1 MNLTDLAR
9 EHGDKPAVIMG
20 GSGATMSFAELER
33 RSNQVA
39 HLFRERGLRAGD
51 RIAVLMQNELDLF
64 PVIWGAQR
72 TGLYYAP
79 VNWHL
84 SAEEAAYIVADSGA
98 RLLISSASLEPLAAA
113 AAAAAPALEG
123 RLVAGDGA
131 GDVAAGAAG
140 AEPLDAAVAG
150 LPGTPVDGETEG
162 WYMFYSSGTTGKP
175 KGIVRPLIGQPFG
188 TGLGTE
194 TVMRMVFGFSPSS
207 VYLCPGPLY
216 HAAPL
221 AWSIGTIRNGGTVV
235 VMERFDAATA
245 LALIERYRVTEGQF
259 VPTMF
264 IRMLRLP
271 AAERAKYDLSS
282 LRLAVHAAAPI
293 AVEVKRAMIDWFGPV
308 LVEYYAG
315 SEANGICVIDSND
328 WLAHP
333 GSVGRPLGVE
343 VHICDEDGTELPAGE
358 TGTVWFSGGSPFTY
372 HNDPGKTSSAFN
384 AAGWST
390 LGDMGYLDDEGYLY
404 LADRRTDLI
413 VSGGVN
419 IYPREVEEALAAHP
433 AVADVAV
440 IGIPDEE
447 MGQRVH
453 AVVQPAVAGAGSP
466 ELAAELIDFCRARI
480 AHFKAPGSVSFEDS
494 LPRTPSGKMLRRVVA
509 DRYRDGAPAGT
520 SS

>member
-1 MNLTDLAR
+1 MNLTELAR

-20 GSGATMSFAELER
+20 GTGSTMSFAELER

-39 HLFRERGLRAGD
+39 HLFRARGLRAGM
-51 RIAVLMQNELDLF
+51 RIAVLMENELDMF
-64 PVIWGAQR
+64 PVIWAAQR
-72 TGLYYAP
+72 AGLYYAP

-84 SAEEAAYIVADSGA
+84 SADEAAYIVADCGA
-98 RLLISSASLEPLAAA
+98 RLLISSAALEPLAAA
-113 AAAAAPALEG
+113 AAAAAPALDAW
-123 RLVAGDGA
+123 LVAGGADG
-131 GDVAAGAAG
+131 GGVALAAG
-140 AEPLDAAVAG
+140 AESLDAAVEG
-150 LPGTPVDGETEG
+150 LPGTPVDDETEG

-175 KGIVRPLIGQPFG
+175 KGIVRPLTGQPFG

-245 LALIERYRVTEGQF
+245 LSLIERYRVTEGQF

-264 IRMLRLP
+264 VRMLRLP
-271 AAERAKYDLSS
+271 RAEREKYDLSS

-293 AVEVKRAMIDWFGPV
+293 AVEVKREMIDWFGPV
-308 LVEYYAG
+308 LAEYYAG
-315 SEANGICVIDSND
+315 SEANGICVIDSSD

-343 VHICDEDGTELPAGE
+343 VHICGEDGTQLPAGE
-358 TGTVWFSGGSPFTY
+358 VGAVWFSGGSPFEY
-372 HNDPGKTSSAFN
+372 HNDPGKTASAFN
-384 AAGWST
+384 ASGWST

-419 IYPREVEEALAAHP
+419 IYPREVEEALAPHP

-440 IGIPDEE
+440 IGIPDDE

-466 ELAAELIDFCRARI
+466 ELAAELVDFCRARI
-480 AHFKAPGSVSFEDS
+480 AHFKAPGSVSFEDA

-509 DRYRDGAPAGT
+509 DRYRAAVRAG
-520 SS
+520 

>member
-1 MNLTDLAR
+1 MNLTDQAR
-9 EHGDKPAVIMG
+9 EHGEKPAVIMG
-20 GSGATMSFAELER
+20 STGATMSYAELER

-39 HLFRERGLRAGD
+39 HLFRARGLRAGMS
-51 RIAVLMQNELDLF
+51 IAVLMQNELDLF
-64 PVIWGAQR
+64 PVIWAAQR

-84 SAEEAAYIVADSGA
+84 SAEEAVYIVADCGA

-113 AAAAAPALEG
+113 AAAVPALEG
-123 RLVAGDGA
+123 RLVAGA
-131 GDVAAGAAG
+131 AAGATLAAG
-140 AEPLDAAVAG
+140 AESLDAAVEG
-150 LPGTPVDGETEG
+150 LPGTPVDDETEG
-162 WYMFYSSGTTGKP
+162 GSMLYSSGTTGKP
-175 KGIVRPLIGQPFG
+175 KGIVRPLTGQPFG
-188 TGLGTE
+188 TGLGLE

-221 AWSIGTIRNGGTVV
+221 GWSTGTTRNGGTVV
-235 VMERFDAATA
+235 VMERFDAAAA
-245 LALIERYRVTEGQF
+245 LSLIERYRVTEGQF

-264 IRMLRLP
+264 VRMLRLP
-271 AAERAKYDLSS
+271 EAERDKYDLSS

-293 AVEVKRAMIDWFGPV
+293 AVEVKRQMIGWLGPV
-308 LVEYYAG
+308 LAEYYAG
-315 SEANGICVIDSND
+315 SEGNGICVIDSAD

-343 VHICDEDGTELPAGE
+343 VHIVGEDGAEVPAGE
-358 TGTVWFSGGSPFTY
+358 VGTVYFSGGSPFKY
-372 HNDPGKTSSAFN
+372 HNDPGKTAAAFN
-384 AAGWST
+384 PSGWST
-390 LGDMGYLDDEGYLY
+390 LGDMGCLDDEGYLY

-419 IYPREVEEALAAHP
+419 VYPREVEEALAPHP

-440 IGIPDEE
+440 IGIRDEE

-453 AVVQPAVAGAGSP
+453 AVVQPAVAGAGTP
-466 ELAAELIDFCRARI
+466 ELAAELIDFCRGRI

-509 DRYRDGAPAGT
+509 DKYRDGAPAGP

>member
-1 MNLTDLAR
+1 MNLTELAR

-20 GSGATMSFAELER
+20 GTGATMSYAELER

-39 HLFRERGLRAGD
+39 HLFRARGLRAGD
-51 RIAVLMQNELDLF
+51 RIAVLMVNELDLF
-64 PVIWGAQR
+64 PVVWAAQR
-72 TGLYYAP
+72 AGLYYAP

-84 SAEEAAYIVADSGA
+84 SADEAAYIVADCGA
-98 RLLISSASLEPLAAA
+98 RLLVSSASLEPLAAA
-113 AAAAAPALEG
+113 AAAAAPALDG

-131 GDVAAGAAG
+131 AGVIAG
-140 AEPLDAAVAG
+140 AESLDPAVEG
-150 LPGTPVDGETEG
+150 LPGTPVDDETEG

-175 KGIVRPLIGQPFG
+175 KGIVRPLTGQPFG

-245 LALIERYRVTEGQF
+245 LSLIERYRVTEGQF

-264 IRMLRLP
+264 VRMLRLP
-271 AAERAKYDLSS
+271 QAEREKYDLSS

-293 AVEVKRAMIDWFGPV
+293 AVEVKREMIDWLGPV
-308 LVEYYAG
+308 LAEYYAG
-315 SEANGICVIDSND
+315 SEANGICVIGSSD

-343 VHICDEDGTELPAGE
+343 VHICDSGGAELPAGE
-358 TGTVWFSGGSPFTY
+358 IGTVWFSGGSPFKY
-372 HNDPGKTSSAFN
+372 HNDPGKTASAFN
-384 AAGWST
+384 PAGWST

-419 IYPREVEEALAAHP
+419 IYPREVEEALAPHP

-453 AVVQPAVAGAGSP
+453 AVVQPAVAGAGGP

-509 DRYRDGAPAGT
+509 DRYRDGAPAGP

>member
-1 MNLTDLAR
+1 VNLTDLAR

-20 GSGATMSFAELER
+20 GSGTTMSFAELER

-39 HLFRERGLRAGD
+39 HLFRARGLQAGM

-64 PVIWGAQR
+64 PVIWAAQR

-84 SAEEAAYIVADSGA
+84 SAEEAAYVVADCGA

-123 RLVAGDGA
+123 RLVAGSAGGA
-131 GDVAAGAAG
+131 ALAAG
-140 AEPLDAAVAG
+140 AEALDAAVAG
-150 LPGTPVDGETEG
+150 LPGIPVDEETEG

-175 KGIVRPLIGQPFG
+175 KGIVRPLTGQPFG

-221 AWSIGTIRNGGTVV
+221 AWSIGTTRNGGTVV

-245 LALIERYRVTEGQF
+245 LSLIERYRVTEGQF

-264 IRMLRLP
+264 VRMLRLP
-271 AAERAKYDLSS
+271 GAERERYDLSS
-282 LRLAVHAAAPI
+282 LRLAVHAAAPV
-293 AVEVKRAMIDWFGPV
+293 AVEVKRSMIDWLGPV
-308 LVEYYAG
+308 LAEYYAG
-315 SEANGICVIDSND
+315 SEANGICVIDSAD

-333 GSVGRPLGVE
+333 GSVGRPLGVQ
-343 VHICDEDGTELPAGE
+343 VHICGEDGAELPAGE
-358 TGTVWFSGGSPFTY
+358 IGTVYFGGGSPFTY
-372 HNDPGKTSSAFN
+372 HNDPGKTASAFN

-390 LGDMGYLDDEGYLY
+390 LGDMGYVDHDGYLY

-419 IYPREVEEALAAHP
+419 IYPREVEEALAPHP

-447 MGQRVH
+447 MGQLVH

-480 AHFKAPGSVSFEDS
+480 AHFKSPGSVSFEDS
-494 LPRTPSGKMLRRVVA
+494 LPRTPTGKMLRRVVA
-509 DRYRDGAPAGT
+509 EKYRDGAPAG

>member
-9 EHGDKPAVIMG
+9 EHGEKPAVIMG
-20 GSGATMSFAELER
+20 GTGATMSYVELER

-39 HLFRERGLRAGD
+39 HLFRARGLRPGD
-51 RIAVLMQNELDLF
+51 RIAVLMVNELDLF
-64 PVIWGAQR
+64 PVVWAAQR
-72 TGLYYAP
+72 SGLYYAP
-79 VNWHL
+79 GNWHL
-84 SAEEAAYIVADSGA
+84 SAEEAAYIVADCGA
-98 RLLISSASLEPLAAA
+98 RLLVSSASLESLAAA
-113 AAAAAPALEG
+113 ASVAPALDG
-123 RLVAGDGA
+123 RLVAGDR
-131 GDVAAGAAG
+131 AAGVVAGRAG
-140 AEPLDAAVAG
+140 AESLDAAIEG
-150 LPGTPVDGETEG
+150 LPGTPVADETEG

-175 KGIVRPLIGQPFG
+175 KGIIRPLTGQPFG

-194 TVMRMVFGFSPSS
+194 TVMRLVFGFSPSS

-245 LALIERYRVTEGQF
+245 LSLIEKYRVTEGQF

-264 IRMLRLP
+264 VRMLRLP
-271 AAERAKYDLSS
+271 EASRSSYDLSS

-293 AVEVKRAMIDWFGPV
+293 AVEVKREMISWFGPV
-308 LVEYYAG
+308 LAEYYAG
-315 SEANGICVIDSND
+315 SEANGICVIDSDD

-343 VHICDEDGTELPAGE
+343 VHIVGEDGAEVPAGE
-358 TGTVWFSGGSPFTY
+358 VGTVYFSGGSPFEY
-372 HNDPGKTSSAFN
+372 HNDPGKTASAFN
-384 AAGWST
+384 PSGWST
-390 LGDMGYLDDEGYLY
+390 LGDLGYLDEQGYLY

-419 IYPREVEEALAAHP
+419 IYPREVEEALAPHP
-433 AVADVAV
+433 AVTDVAV
-440 IGIPDEE
+440 IGIPDAE

-466 ELAAELIDFCRARI
+466 ELAAELIEFCRARI
-480 AHFKAPGSVSFEDS
+480 AHFKSPGSVSFEDS

-509 DRYRDGAPAGT
+509 ERYRDGASAAT

>member
-1 MNLTDLAR
+1 MNLTELAR

-20 GSGATMSFAELER
+20 GTGAAMSFAELER

-39 HLFRERGLRAGD
+39 HLFRARGLRAGD

-64 PVIWGAQR
+64 PVIWAAQR

-84 SAEEAAYIVADSGA
+84 SAEEAAYIVADCGA
-98 RLLISSASLEPLAAA
+98 RLLISSAGLEPLAAA
-113 AAAAAPALEG
+113 AAVAAPALDG
-123 RLVAGDGA
+123 RLVAGGA
-131 GDVAAGAAG
+131 ALAAG
-140 AEPLDAAVAG
+140 AESLDAAIEG
-150 LPGTPVDGETEG
+150 LPGTPVDDETEG

-175 KGIVRPLIGQPFG
+175 KGIVRPLTGQPFG

-194 TVMRMVFGFSPSS
+194 TVMRLVFGFSPSS

-245 LALIERYRVTEGQF
+245 LSLIERYRVTEGQF

-264 IRMLRLP
+264 VRMLRLP
-271 AAERAKYDLSS
+271 QAERDRYDLSS
-282 LRLAVHAAAPI
+282 LRLVVHAAAPI
-293 AVEVKRAMIDWFGPV
+293 AVEVKREMIDWLGPV
-308 LVEYYAG
+308 LAEYYAG
-315 SEANGICVIDSND
+315 SEANGICVIDSSD

-343 VHICDEDGTELPAGE
+343 VHICAEDGTEVPTGE
-358 TGTVWFSGGSPFTY
+358 VGTVWFSGGSPFTY
-372 HNDPGKTSSAFN
+372 HNDPGKTASAFN
-384 AAGWST
+384 ASGWST

-453 AVVQPAVAGAGSP
+453 AVVQPAVAGAGST

-480 AHFKAPGSVSFEDS
+480 ARFKAPGSVSFEDS
-494 LPRTPSGKMLRRVVA
+494 LPRTPTGKMLRRVVA
-509 DRYRDGAPAGT
+509 DRYRAAVEAG
-520 SS
+520 

>member
-1 MNLTDLAR
+1 MNLTDLAH

-20 GSGATMSFAELER
+20 GTGATMSYTELER

-39 HLFRERGLRAGD
+39 HLFRARGLRAGMS
-51 RIAVLMQNELDLF
+51 IAILMQNELDLF
-64 PVIWGAQR
+64 PVIWAAQR
-72 TGLYYAP
+72 AGLYYAP

-84 SAEEAAYIVADSGA
+84 SPEEAAYIVADCGA
-98 RLLISSASLEPLAAA
+98 RLLISSASLEPMAAA
-113 AAAAAPALEG
+113 AAAAAPALDG

-131 GDVAAGAAG
+131 GEAVVAGTG
-140 AEPLDAAVAG
+140 AELLDAAVEG
-150 LPGTPVDGETEG
+150 LPGTPVDDETEG

-175 KGIVRPLIGQPFG
+175 KGIVRPLTGQPFG

-194 TVMRMVFGFSPSS
+194 TVMRLVFGFSPSS

-235 VMERFDAATA
+235 VMERFDAAVA
-245 LALIERYRVTEGQF
+245 LSLIERYRVTEGQF

-264 IRMLRLP
+264 VRMLRLP
-271 AAERAKYDLSS
+271 EAERARYDLSS

-293 AVEVKRAMIDWFGPV
+293 AVEVKREMIKWLGPV
-308 LVEYYAG
+308 LAEYYAG

-343 VHICDEDGTELPAGE
+343 VHICDEDGAELPAGE
-358 TGTVWFSGGSPFTY
+358 IGSVWFAGGSPFEY
-372 HNDPGKTSSAFN
+372 HNDPGKTANAFN
-384 AAGWST
+384 ASGWST
-390 LGDMGYLDDEGYLY
+390 LGDMGYLDEEGYLY

-413 VSGGVN
+413 LSGGVN
-419 IYPREVEEALAAHP
+419 IYPREVEEALAPHP

-453 AVVQPAVAGAGSP
+453 AVVQPAVAGTGSP

-480 AHFKAPGSVSFEDS
+480 AHFKAPGSVSFEES
-494 LPRTPSGKMLRRVVA
+494 LPRTPTGKMLRRVLA
-509 DRYRDGAPAGT
+509 ERYRDGAPVG
-520 SS
+520 

>member
-20 GSGATMSFAELER
+20 GSGATMSFAELEY

-39 HLFRERGLRAGD
+39 HLFRARGLRAGD
-51 RIAVLMQNELDLF
+51 RIAVLMENELDLF
-64 PVIWGAQR
+64 PVVWAAQR

-79 VNWHL
+79 VNRHL
-84 SAEEAAYIVADSGA
+84 SAQEAAHIVADCGA
-98 RLLISSASLEPLAAA
+98 RLLVSSASLEPLAAG
-113 AAAAAPALEG
+113 AAAAAPALDG
-123 RLVAGDGA
+123 HLVAGGA
-131 GDVAAGAAG
+131 GGSAG
-140 AEPLDAAVAG
+140 AEPLDTAIAG
-150 LPGTPVDGETEG
+150 LPGTPVDDETEG

-188 TGLGTE
+188 TGVGTE
-194 TVMRMVFGFSPSS
+194 TVMRLVFGFSPAS

-221 AWSIGTIRNGGTVV
+221 AWSIGAIRNGGTVV
-235 VMERFDAATA
+235 VMERFDAAEA
-245 LALIERYRVTEGQF
+245 LSLIERYRVTEGQF

-264 IRMLRLP
+264 VRMLRLP
-271 AAERAKYDLSS
+271 ATERERYDLSS

-293 AVEVKRAMIDWFGPV
+293 AVEVKREMISWLGPI
-308 LVEYYAG
+308 LAEYYAG
-315 SEANGICVIDSND
+315 SEANGICVIDSAD

-343 VHICDEDGTELPAGE
+343 VHISGEDGAELPAGE
-358 TGTVWFSGGSPFTY
+358 IGTVWFSGGSPFEY
-372 HNDPGKTSSAFN
+372 HNDPGKTASAFN
-384 AAGWST
+384 ASGWST
-390 LGDMGYLDDEGYLY
+390 LGDMGYLDEEGYLY

-413 VSGGVN
+413 LSGGVN
-419 IYPREVEEALAAHP
+419 IYPREVEDVLALHP

-453 AVVQPAVAGAGSP
+453 AVVQPAVAGAGTP
-466 ELAAELIDFCRARI
+466 ELAAELVEFCRARV
-480 AHFKAPGSVSFEDS
+480 AHFKAPASVSFEES
-494 LPRTPSGKMLRRVVA
+494 LPRTPTGKMLRRVLA
-509 DRYRDGAPAGT
+509 DRYRDGARAG

>member
-1 MNLTDLAR
+1 
-9 EHGDKPAVIMG
+9 
-20 GSGATMSFAELER
+20 
-33 RSNQVA
+33 
-39 HLFRERGLRAGD
+39 
-51 RIAVLMQNELDLF
+51 
-64 PVIWGAQR
+64 
-72 TGLYYAP
+72 
-79 VNWHL
+79 
-84 SAEEAAYIVADSGA
+84 
-98 RLLISSASLEPLAAA
+98 
-113 AAAAAPALEG
+113 
-123 RLVAGDGA
+123 
-131 GDVAAGAAG
+131 
-140 AEPLDAAVAG
+140 
-150 LPGTPVDGETEG
+150 
-162 WYMFYSSGTTGKP
+162 
-175 KGIVRPLIGQPFG
+175 
-188 TGLGTE
+188 
-194 TVMRMVFGFSPSS
+194 

-245 LALIERYRVTEGQF
+245 LSLIERYRVTEGQF

-264 IRMLRLP
+264 VRMLRLP
-271 AAERAKYDLSS
+271 QAEREKYDLSS

-293 AVEVKRAMIDWFGPV
+293 AVEVKREMIGWLGPV
-308 LVEYYAG
+308 LAEYYAG

-343 VHICDEDGTELPAGE
+343 VHIVGEDGTEVPAGE
-358 TGTVWFSGGSPFTY
+358 VGTVYFSGGSPFQY
-372 HNDPGKTSSAFN
+372 HNDPGKTASAFN
-384 AAGWST
+384 PAGWST

-419 IYPREVEEALAAHP
+419 IYPREVEEALAPHP

-453 AVVQPAVAGAGSP
+453 AVVQPAVAGTGSP

-494 LPRTPSGKMLRRVVA
+494 LPRTPSGKMLRRVMA
-509 DRYRDGAPAGT
+509 DKYRDGAPG
-520 SS
+520 

>member
-39 HLFRERGLRAGD
+39 HLFRARGLRAGD

-64 PVIWGAQR
+64 PVIWAAQR

-84 SAEEAAYIVADSGA
+84 SAEEAAYIVADCGA
-98 RLLISSASLEPLAAA
+98 RLLVSSASLEPLAAA

-123 RLVAGDGA
+123 WLVAGG
-131 GDVAAGAAG
+131 AAGAALAAG
-140 AEPLDAAVAG
+140 AEPLDAAVEG
-150 LPGTPVDGETEG
+150 LPGAPVDDETEG

-175 KGIVRPLIGQPFG
+175 KGIVRPLTGQPFG

-194 TVMRMVFGFSPSS
+194 MVMKMVFGFSPSS

-221 AWSIGTIRNGGTVV
+221 AWSIGTTRNGGTVV
-235 VMERFDAATA
+235 VMERFDAAAA
-245 LALIERYRVTEGQF
+245 LSLIERYRVTEGQF

-264 IRMLRLP
+264 VRMLRLP
-271 AAERAKYDLSS
+271 EAERGKYDLSS
-282 LRLAVHAAAPI
+282 LRLAVHAAAPV
-293 AVEVKRAMIDWFGPV
+293 AVEVKRAMIDWLGPV
-308 LVEYYAG
+308 LAEYYAG
-315 SEANGICVIDSND
+315 SEANGICVIDSAD

-343 VHICDEDGTELPAGE
+343 VHICGEDGAELPAGE
-358 TGTVWFSGGSPFTY
+358 IGTVYFGGGSPFTY
-372 HNDPGKTSSAFN
+372 HNDPGKTAAAFN
-384 AAGWST
+384 PSGWST
-390 LGDMGYLDDEGYLY
+390 LGDMGYVDDDGYLY

-419 IYPREVEEALAAHP
+419 IYPREVEEALAPHP

-447 MGQRVH
+447 MGQQVH

-509 DRYRDGAPAGT
+509 ERYRNGAPAGP

>member
-9 EHGDKPAVIMG
+9 EHGEKPAVIMG
-20 GSGATMSFAELER
+20 GTGATMSYAELER

-39 HLFRERGLRAGD
+39 HLFRARGLRAGMS
-51 RIAVLMQNELDLF
+51 IAVLMQNELELF
-64 PVIWGAQR
+64 PVIWAAQR

-84 SAEEAAYIVADSGA
+84 SAAEAAYIVADCGA
-98 RLLISSASLEPLAAA
+98 RLLVSSASVEPLAAEA
-113 AAAAAPALEG
+113 AAAVPALEG
-123 RLVAGDGA
+123 RLVAGA
-131 GDVAAGAAG
+131 AAGATLAAG
-140 AEPLDAAVAG
+140 AESLDAAVEG
-150 LPGTPVDGETEG
+150 LPGTPVDDETEG
-162 WYMFYSSGTTGKP
+162 LPMLYSSGTTGKP
-175 KGIVRPLIGQPFG
+175 KGIVRPLTGQPFG
-188 TGLGTE
+188 TGLGLE
-194 TVMRMVFGFSPSS
+194 TVMRLVFGFSPSS

-221 AWSIGTIRNGGTVV
+221 GWSNGTTRIGGTVV

-245 LALIERYRVTEGQF
+245 LSLIERYRITEGQF

-264 IRMLRLP
+264 VRMLRLP
-271 AAERAKYDLSS
+271 EAEREKYDLSS
-282 LRLAVHAAAPI
+282 LRLAIHAAAPV
-293 AVEVKRAMIDWFGPV
+293 AVEVKRAMIDWFGPI
-308 LVEYYAG
+308 LAEYYAG
-315 SEANGICVIDSND
+315 SEGNGICVIDSND

-343 VHICDEDGTELPAGE
+343 VHIVGEDGAEVPAGE
-358 TGTVWFSGGSPFTY
+358 VGTVYFSGGSPFEY
-372 HNDPGKTSSAFN
+372 HNDPGKTASAFN
-384 AAGWST
+384 PSGWST

-419 IYPREVEEALAAHP
+419 IYPREVEEALAPHP

-453 AVVQPAVAGAGSP
+453 AVVQPAVADAGSP
-466 ELAAELIDFCRARI
+466 ELAAELIEFCRARI

-509 DRYRDGAPAGT
+509 ERYRDGAPADP

>member
-9 EHGDKPAVIMG
+9 EHGDKSAVIMG
-20 GSGATMSFAELER
+20 GSGATMSYAELER

-39 HLFRERGLRAGD
+39 HLFRARGLRAGM
-51 RIAVLMQNELDLF
+51 RIAVLMVNELDLF
-64 PVIWGAQR
+64 PVVWAAQR
-72 TGLYYAP
+72 AGLYYAP

-84 SAEEAAYIVADSGA
+84 SAEEAAYIVADCGA
-98 RLLISSASLEPLAAA
+98 RLLVSSASLEPLAAA
-113 AAAAAPALEG
+113 AAAAAPALDG

-131 GDVAAGAAG
+131 ADVAAPGAG
-140 AEPLDAAVAG
+140 AESLDAAIEG
-150 LPGTPVDGETEG
+150 LPGTPVEDETEG

-175 KGIVRPLIGQPFG
+175 KGIVRPLTGQPFG

-194 TVMRMVFGFSPSS
+194 TVMRLVFGFSPSS

-235 VMERFDAATA
+235 VMQRFDAATA
-245 LALIERYRVTEGQF
+245 LSLIEKYRVTEGQF

-264 IRMLRLP
+264 VRMLRLP
-271 AAERAKYDLSS
+271 AAERAKYDVSS

-293 AVEVKRAMIDWFGPV
+293 AVEVKREMIGWFGPV
-308 LVEYYAG
+308 LTEYYAG
-315 SEANGICVIDSND
+315 SEANGICVIDSSD

-343 VHICDEDGTELPAGE
+343 VHVVGEDGAEVPAGE
-358 TGTVWFSGGSPFTY
+358 VGTVYFSGGSPFEY
-372 HNDPGKTSSAFN
+372 HNDPGKTASAFN
-384 AAGWST
+384 PSGWST

-419 IYPREVEEALAAHP
+419 IYPREVEEALAPHP

-440 IGIPDEE
+440 IGIRDEE

-453 AVVQPAVAGAGSP
+453 AVVQPAVAGAGTP

-509 DRYRDGAPAGT
+509 DKYRDGAPAGT
-520 SS
+520 SL

>member
-1 MNLTDLAR
+1 MNLTELAR

-20 GSGATMSFAELER
+20 GTGAAMSFAELER

-39 HLFRERGLRAGD
+39 HLFRARGLRVGD

-64 PVIWGAQR
+64 PVIWAAQR
-72 TGLYYAP
+72 AGLYYAP

-84 SAEEAAYIVADSGA
+84 SAEEAAYIVADCGA
-98 RLLISSASLEPLAAA
+98 RLLVSSASLEPLAAA
-113 AAAAAPALEG
+113 AAAAAPGLDG

-131 GDVAAGAAG
+131 DDAVAGGDG
-140 AEPLDAAVAG
+140 AESLAAAIEG
-150 LPGTPVDGETEG
+150 LPGTPVADQTEG
-162 WYMFYSSGTTGKP
+162 CYMFYSSGTTGKP
-175 KGIVRPLIGQPFG
+175 KGIVRPLTGQPFG
-188 TGLGTE
+188 TGLATDMVLG
-194 TVMRMVFGFSPSS
+194 MVFGFSPSS

-221 AWSIGTIRNGGTVV
+221 AWSLGTIRNGGTVV

-245 LALIERYRVTEGQF
+245 LSLIERYRITEGQF

-264 IRMLRLP
+264 VRMLRLP
-271 AAERAKYDLSS
+271 QAERDRYDLSS

-293 AVEVKRAMIDWFGPV
+293 SVEVKMQMIDWFGPV
-308 LVEYYAG
+308 LLEYYAG
-315 SEANGICVIDSND
+315 SEQNGICVIDSND

-343 VHICDEDGTELPAGE
+343 VHICDEDGAELPAGE
-358 TGTVWFSGGSPFTY
+358 VGTVWFGGGNPFAY
-372 HNDPGKTSSAFN
+372 HNDPGKTASAFN
-384 AAGWST
+384 PSGWST

-413 VSGGVN
+413 LSGGVN

-440 IGIPDEE
+440 IGVPDQE

-453 AVVQPAVAGAGSP
+453 AVVQPAVAGAGGP
-466 ELAAELIDFCRARI
+466 ELAAELIEFCRARI

-494 LPRTPSGKMLRRVVA
+494 LPRTPTGKMLRRVVA
-509 DRYRDGAPAGT
+509 DRYRAAVAAG
-520 SS
+520 

>member
-20 GSGATMSFAELER
+20 GTGATMSFAALER

-39 HLFRERGLRAGD
+39 HLFRARGLRAGD

-64 PVIWGAQR
+64 PVIWAAQR

-84 SAEEAAYIVADSGA
+84 SAEEAAYIVADCGA
-98 RLLISSASLEPLAAA
+98 RLLISSASVEPLAAA
-113 AAAAAPALEG
+113 AAAAVPALEG
-123 RLVAGDGA
+123 RLVAG
-131 GDVAAGAAG
+131 AAAATTLAAG
-140 AEPLDAAVAG
+140 AESLDAATEG
-150 LPGTPVDGETEG
+150 LPGTPVEDETEG
-162 WYMFYSSGTTGKP
+162 WSMLYSSGTTGKP
-175 KGIVRPLIGQPFG
+175 KGIVRPLTGQPFG
-188 TGLGTE
+188 TGAALE
-194 TVMRMVFGFSPSS
+194 MVMRMVFGFSPSS

-221 AWSIGTIRNGGTVV
+221 GWSTGTTRIGGTVV
-235 VMERFDAATA
+235 VMERFDAAAA
-245 LALIERYRVTEGQF
+245 LSLIERYRVTEGQF

-264 IRMLRLP
+264 VRMLRLP
-271 AAERAKYDLSS
+271 EAEREKYDLSS
-282 LRLAVHAAAPI
+282 LRLAVHAAAPV
-293 AVEVKRAMIDWFGPV
+293 AVEVKRAMIDWLGPV
-308 LVEYYAG
+308 VAEYYAG
-315 SEANGICVIDSND
+315 SEGNGICVIDSAD

-343 VHICDEDGTELPAGE
+343 VHICGEDGAELPAGE
-358 TGTVWFSGGSPFTY
+358 IGTVYFGGGSPFTY
-372 HNDPGKTSSAFN
+372 HNDPGKTASAFN

-390 LGDMGYLDDEGYLY
+390 LGDMGYVDDEGYLY

-419 IYPREVEEALAAHP
+419 IYPREVEEALAPHP

-453 AVVQPAVAGAGSP
+453 AVVQPAVAGTGSP
-466 ELAAELIDFCRARI
+466 ELAAELIDFCRTRI
-480 AHFKAPGSVSFEDS
+480 AHFKSPGSVSFEDS

-509 DRYRDGAPAGT
+509 ERYRDGAPTAT